1 MYGLFAWM
9 LWAKRFRDI
18 NHETHMQ
25 TGPGSHRAS
34 GFTLI
39 ELLVVIAII
48 AILAAMLLPALAKA
62 KQRTQGVYCM
72 NNCKQLMI
80 GWQMY
85 LHDNNDKIVI
95 ALHGGAAQGGAGDP
109 TYGMGWV
116 EGWLDWT
123 TRADNTNTDFLITDR
138 YALMGPYISKA
149 KNVFKCPAD
158 RFLANVQRQRGWNE
172 RVRSL
177 SGNIGIGAG
186 NAESGPW
193 DAIYKHVTKGSQL
206 LFPGPA
212 ETWVFVDEHPDSMND
227 AGFFNPHQTQVV
239 DTPAGYHNGA
249 CGFSFADGHAE
260 FQRSAFCGM
269 KRDNIYTVSASADG
283 SKTTSETIAGSPTWI
298 GDSVLLPT
306 AAASPRKAK
315 PANQELVELHEDL
328 MQDCALH
335 TVLRLPRGTFTPYSQ
350 GVKANVIFF
359 QKGRPTDAVW
369 IFDAR
374 SNVPGITKKDRPL
387 TAQHFVEFEKC
398 YAKDPNGLSKRT
410 DTGETGRFLKFHI
423 SEIKERGYK
432 LDVTWLKD
440 DSLEDADELPEPQ
453 DLATEAVTE
462 LEAVVDDLKEIIE
475 WLEKE
480 EGVEK

>member
-1 MYGLFAWM
+1 MRIRNARSQAVLV
-9 LWAKRFRDI
+9 
-18 NHETHMQ
+18 T
-25 TGPGSHRAS
+25 PRA
-34 GFTLI
+34 FTLI

-80 GWQMY
+80 AWQMY
-85 LHDNNDKIVI
+85 LHDNNDKIVT

-123 TRADNTNTDFLITDR
+123 TRADNTNTDYLITDR
-138 YALMGPYISKA
+138 FALMAPYISRA

-158 RFLANVQRQRGWNE
+158 RFLAAAQRARGWNE

-193 DAIYKHVTKGSQL
+193 DAIYKHATKGSQL

-239 DTPAGYHNGA
+239 DTPAAYHNGA

-260 FQRSAFCGM
+260 IHKWRACMTQARV
-269 KRDNIYTVSASADG
+269 KQVSAIDG
-283 SKTTSETIAGSPTWI
+283 NYLNNAI
-298 GDSVLLPT
+298 
-306 AAASPRKAK
+306 
-315 PANQELVELHEDL
+315 
-328 MQDCALH
+328 
-335 TVLRLPRGTFTPYSQ
+335 Q
-350 GVKANVIFF
+350 GRV
-359 QKGRPTDAVW
+359 G
-369 IFDAR
+369 
-374 SNVPGITKKDRPL
+374 
-387 TAQHFVEFEKC
+387 
-398 YAKDPNGLSKRT
+398 
-410 DTGETGRFLKFHI
+410 
-423 SEIKERGYK
+423 
-432 LDVTWLKD
+432 
-440 DSLEDADELPEPQ
+440 DADSHWMSYRGGRLTS
-453 DLATEAVTE
+453 ASY
-462 LEAVVDDLKEIIE
+462 
-475 WLEKE
+475 
-480 EGVEK
+480 